1 MKNLHHLHGELLRL
15 AIFVLQEIF
24 KRSNIEERRE
34 RDEAAS
40 LTHVAPEHQVL
51 DEAAHVVLRAVLAAP
66 DALELPVV
74 LDEID
79 DGVDERGV
87 AEVFLI
93 LLDEA
98 ERRLIALE
106 VVPRLNEEY
115 DDEQCEEK
123 SKNDLH
129 HTFISLLP
137 AVGPTP
143 AALPTVAP

>member
-24 KRSNIEERRE
+24 KRSNIEERRD

-40 LTHVAPEHQVL
+40 FAHVAPEHQML
-51 DEAAHVVLRAVLAAP
+51 DEAAHVILRAVFATP

-79 DGVDERGV
+79 DGVNERGV

-93 LLDEA
+93 LLDKA
-98 ERRLIALE
+98 ECRRIALE
-106 VVPRLNEEY
+106 VVTCL
-115 DDEQCEEK
+115 DD
-123 SKNDLH
+123 KNDDD
-129 HTFISLLP
+129 ISYDENNN
-137 AVGPTP
+137 
-143 AALPTVAP
+143 

>member
-24 KRSNIEERRE
+24 KRSNIEERRN

-40 LTHVAPEHQVL
+40 LAHVAPEHQVL

-79 DGVDERGV
+79 NGVNERGI

-93 LLDEA
+93 LLDKT
-98 ERRLIALE
+98 ERRRIALE
-106 VVPRLNEEY
+106 VVRRVKEVS
-115 DDEQCEEK
+115 DDVLCEAK
-123 SKNDLH
+123 SQHDLH
-129 HTFISLLP
+129 HTFISFLP